1 MTCHHRRQRPHRG
14 KEINLPIIRH
24 QRPHRPNTRQHNHR
38 NRHAQT
44 PNKSEP
50 KLPQNHRHFHE
61 ETRIARLLARSTPR
75 HVDAAEMADDRLG
88 DVQADPTQED
98 CQHGDPG
105 EVLEEGAEEG
115 FLFHSVAEDSER
127 EIAERAEDEY
137 DREVDLE
144 AVDVVV
150 V

>member
-1 MTCHHRRQRPHRG
+1 
-14 KEINLPIIRH
+14 
-24 QRPHRPNTRQHNHR
+24 
-38 NRHAQT
+38 
-44 PNKSEP
+44 
-50 KLPQNHRHFHE
+50 
-61 ETRIARLLARSTPR
+61 
-75 HVDAAEMADDRLG
+75 MADDRLG

-105 EVLEEGAEEG
+105 EVLEGAEEG
-115 FLFHSVAEDSER
+115 FLFRSVAEDAER